1 MIDRKVLTL
10 PHQNMWFADELTN
23 FIFQQMIKD
32 IELRGAELE
41 TEQEKIRDTMESSQD
56 TLWNTAT
63 ENYKVYETWGFLGQ
77 NVRSVC
83 TFWLRR
89 KSKNSSY

>member
-1 MIDRKVLTL
+1 
-10 PHQNMWFADELTN
+10 
-23 FIFQQMIKD
+23 MIKD

-63 ENYKVYETWGFLGQ
+63 ENYKVYET
-77 NVRSVC
+77 
-83 TFWLRR
+83 
-89 KSKNSSY
+89 